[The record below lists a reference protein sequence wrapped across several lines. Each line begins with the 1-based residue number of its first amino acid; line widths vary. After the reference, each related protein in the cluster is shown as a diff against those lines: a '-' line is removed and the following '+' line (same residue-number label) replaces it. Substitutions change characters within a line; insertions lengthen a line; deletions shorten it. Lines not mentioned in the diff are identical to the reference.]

1 MRNSSELAREFLSRG
16 RSETCLVIDMHGHLG
31 AFSGIYLPKAQA
43 HRMLDTMDHCGV
55 SAIVCSS
62 HSALV
67 DQERGN
73 QEMAQ
78 VVKEHPGRFYGYR
91 VVNPNYP
98 EAARR
103 EVDRFR
109 QDPGFV
115 GFKFH
120 PDQHSY
126 RLSGDGYAPAL
137 ECAQEHGLIVLTHT
151 WGHSEYDSPRMIPPL
166 AEKYS
171 HVTFIMGHSG
181 YGEWEPA
188 LAAARDYENVY
199 LDLCAAYRVNG
210 IIGRMVEEVGSGKIL
225 FGTDLPWFDPHW
237 AIGSVCFSRI
247 SDEDRCRILHRN
259 AERLLAPFLI
269 SGPSGQPR

>member
-1 MRNSSELAREFLSRG
+1 MNHSSALAKEFLSRG
-16 RSETCLVIDMHGHLG
+16 RSESCPVIDMHGHYG
-31 AFSGIYLPKAQA
+31 PFWGICLPKPYAQG
-43 HRMLDTMDHCGV
+43 MLDSMDRCGV
-55 SAIVCSS
+55 SATACSS

-78 VVKEHPGRFYGYR
+78 VVKDNPGRFYGYR

-98 EAARR
+98 QPARR
-103 EVDRFR
+103 EVDRFP

-126 RLSGDGYAPAL
+126 RLTGEGYSPAL
-137 ECAQEHGLIVLTHT
+137 EYAEEHRLIVLTHT
-151 WGHSEYDSPRMIPPL
+151 WGHSEYDGPRMIPPL
-166 AEKYS
+166 AEKYP

-188 LAAARDYENVY
+188 FAAAKEHDNVY

-210 IIGRMVEEVGSGKIL
+210 IIERMVREVGAQKIL

-247 SDEDRCRILHRN
+247 TDQDRHAILHGN
-259 AERLLAPFLI
+259 AERILAARPGTLL
-269 SGPSGQPR
+269 